1 MGWRGAPAPG
11 ARAQRA
17 PNQAYGYYT
26 GYGPEAGGSGSGMGQ
41 AMNGPGRLAQGNGV
55 NIGGQDWH
63 PTILYLFA
71 LILAEMVVF
80 GYVGRVLK

>member
-1 MGWRGAPAPG
+1 
-11 ARAQRA
+11 
-17 PNQAYGYYT
+17 
-26 GYGPEAGGSGSGMGQ
+26 MGQ

-80 GYVGRVLK
+80 GYIGRVLK